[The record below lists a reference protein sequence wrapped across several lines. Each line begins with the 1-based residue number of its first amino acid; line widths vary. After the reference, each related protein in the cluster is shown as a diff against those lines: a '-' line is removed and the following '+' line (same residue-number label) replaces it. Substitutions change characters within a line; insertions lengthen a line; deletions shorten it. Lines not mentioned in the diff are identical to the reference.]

1 MATNTGKDS
10 RKGAVKD
17 RTQFETPS
25 GNAAKRDTKTG
36 QIIDVKTSDD
46 KPFKG
51 VAQEGDDR
59 RTKK

>member
-1 MATNTGKDS
+1 MATNTGKGS

-25 GNAAKRDTKTG
+25 GDNAKRNTDNG
-36 QIIDVKTSDD
+36 EIMDVKTTD
-46 KPFKG
+46 KTPFKG
-51 VAQEGDDR
+51 VAKEPDKR